1 MAVVANIL
9 ETRHHL
15 MPAIK
20 FWVSPLCLEL
30 EPSDLGNSTPEYRER
45 VILFDILNAFHRA
58 GGSFIK
64 IASNPQKP
72 WIETTIGYWMKMRN
86 TRKDMIIAISSESGA
101 KEDSIMDSLESS
113 LRRLDRPW
121 VDIFYVHQ
129 CDAAATLTKM
139 MVPLTSAV
147 KATHIRFLGVSDT
160 PAWYVAEANCYAYY
174 ARLCRFVV
182 YRGTWSAYSRDFEHE
197 IQPMCKTHEL
207 GVTLCD
213 IPEEAEAIRC
223 KIEGD
228 SYEALPATKQGE
240 PYDRFSLTPAI
251 VTQELR
257 KVATKADATI
267 ANTALAYMKHVSP
280 EAVPIVRV
288 SSVKQLESRVQAL
301 HIKITASDIRQIAA
315 AARIRPIFSHEPL
328 PYTRQQDAA

>member
-1 MAVVANIL
+1 
-9 ETRHHL
+9 
-15 MPAIK
+15 
-20 FWVSPLCLEL
+20 
-30 EPSDLGNSTPEYRER
+30 
-45 VILFDILNAFHRA
+45 
-58 GGSFIK
+58 
-64 IASNPQKP
+64 
-72 WIETTIGYWMKMRN
+72 
-86 TRKDMIIAISSESGA
+86 
-101 KEDSIMDSLESS
+101 MDSLESS

-213 IPEEAEAIRC
+213 IPEEAEAIR
-223 KIEGD
+223 
-228 SYEALPATKQGE
+228 Y
-240 PYDRFSLTPAI
+240 RI

-267 ANTALAYMKHVSP
+267 ANTALAYVKHVSP

>member
-1 MAVVANIL
+1 MAVVPNIL
-9 ETRHHL
+9 ETRLHL

-30 EPSDLGNSTPEYRER
+30 EPSDLGNSTPGYRER
-45 VILFDILNAFHRA
+45 VILFDILNAFHQA
-58 GGSFIK
+58 GGNFIN

-86 TRKDMIIAISSESGA
+86 TRKDMLIAISSESGA
-101 KEDSIMDSLESS
+101 KEDSVMDSLESS

-147 KATHIRFLGVSDT
+147 KATHIRFLW
-160 PAWYVAEANCYAYY
+160 A
-174 ARLCRFVV
+174 
-182 YRGTWSAYSRDFEHE
+182 
-197 IQPMCKTHEL
+197 L
-207 GVTLCD
+207 GRTLCK
-213 IPEEAEAIRC
+213 A
-223 KIEGD
+223 
-228 SYEALPATKQGE
+228 
-240 PYDRFSLTPAI
+240 DRI

-280 EAVPIVRV
+280 EAIPIVRV

-301 HIKITASDIRQIAA
+301 HIKMTASDIRQIAA